1 MKYSDFGLSRIFASD
16 DRPMTKNV
24 VTLHYRAP
32 EILFG
37 ATHYGPEVDIWA
49 AGWILGGLVTREI
62 LFCGGGDVD
71 QLAKI
76 FSVLGTPTETSWK
89 GVTDLPN
96 YIEFEKVDPQ
106 SFRSLFSGVDSNLVD
121 LMSMM
126 LVLDPNNRITLDE
139 ALEHPFFTEGIEKC
153 SPKEIPLPKYKE

>member
-1 MKYSDFGLSRIFASD
+1 MKYSDFGLSRIFASN

-62 LFCGGGDVD
+62 LFWGLDDID
-71 QLAKI
+71 QLARI
-76 FSVLGTPTETSWK
+76 FRVLGTPTESSWK

-96 YIEFEKVDPQ
+96 YVEFEKWEPQ
-106 SFRSLFSGVDSNLVD
+106 LFWFVS
-121 LMSMM
+121 
-126 LVLDPNNRITLDE
+126 
-139 ALEHPFFTEGIEKC
+139 HPFF
-153 SPKEIPLPKYKE
+153 SRLNR